1 MQRKL
6 KANIGLVQK
15 YLGGEAR
22 ARMASRLGITET
34 QVTSLGVV
42 LILMPIR

>member
-22 ARMASRLGITET
+22 ARMACRLGITET
-34 QVTSLGVV
+34 QVTSLVV
-42 LILMPIR
+42 MLIMLPIR